1 MSLLISWKW
10 IKGKESVFVWEAW
23 EALDKM
29 TRKEG
34 DEW

>member
-1 MSLLISWKW
+1 MD
-10 IKGKESVFVWEAW
+10 KGKESVFVWEAW

-34 DEW
+34 DEWGFRC